1 MAGPA
6 AGVLVLALLQAA
18 GALGLHAAKEQ
29 GLKHVK
35 KHGHRRMSYGRLYRH
50 EGCAPL
56 ANKGTHFTID
66 VDVGTPGQR
75 FSVVADTG
83 SNTLIVPSCVCQ
95 ERGQCPADGSEH
107 CFTGTNRSSS
117 FQVERDANGP
127 TSLVLTFGSGQIKGI
142 VAKERVKVGQ
152 VEAFLDDG
160 LLLMTDRALNI
171 QGAFEGILG
180 LGVPQAPEDPQK
192 QQAEAAEAAAKAGG
206 EQPSGDVQQMPAN
219 MQDIIQKIMGQMQ
232 SGQLPAPQ
240 PGQTAHGQIVEVQP
254 GQQPQVIEI
263 PMPQG
268 GQDADMSPEEY
279 MRRIVGAMNISGGGG
294 MMTAS
299 IGHALVASAGSLAQA
314 AARGTFEGLNP
325 LEDMVRKIMSGQGG
339 AVPMSAAPPTRAYPK
354 GFLEQAKVDR
364 FSVCFNDGS
373 SGVLSLGGEMPKAS
387 HGGIGK
393 QHWGVD
399 FRGISVGNETLPSQ
413 ALFCTPETTNM
424 TEEQKTPCGAI
435 PDSGTTTIMGPADQV
450 LKLMEGICDGW
461 DRCRKNYTAMVEA
474 TTAAENDMRKIYGF
488 NPFNL
493 KNAIKKTDILQAVL
507 ADCETWMDDKVGLK
521 ELPPLHFHVQGS
533 NGTKQTLTIP
543 GHLYIMETPRSL
555 LQQQA
560 NHVSRAPQQPTYLQL
575 DKTSINASALDSIPV
590 GALNSGIGSQE
601 NMTGKV
607 CAPAFGEMQYQTRAN
622 GPVWII
628 GTPLFYQYVVGYDV
642 STDPPSIAFSDQGE
656 TPCGACDPAV
666 RLWARPAEQDLE
678 DEGAWEQ
685 ALPEQR
691 ELHRPLRVDA
701 PPRLPRLDTSQP
713 L

>member
-1 MAGPA
+1 MLSTAGA
-6 AGVLVLALLQAA
+6 LLLALLQTAD
-18 GALGLHAAKEQ
+18 ALGLHA
-29 GLKHVK
+29 VK
-35 KHGHRRMSYGRLYRH
+35 KHGKKHGSHKMSYGRVYRN

-56 ANKGTHFTID
+56 DNRGTHFTID
-66 VDVGTPGQR
+66 VEVGTPGQR

-180 LGVPQAPEDPQK
+180 LGVPQLPEDQPA
-192 QQAEAAEAAAKAGG
+192 QQPAEPTGYADKMAAEAAAKAGG
-206 EQPSGDVQQMPAN
+206 EQPAGDYQQMPAN
-219 MQDIIQKIMGQMQ
+219 MQEIMQKILGQMQ
-232 SGQLPAPQ
+232 RGELPAAPQ
-240 PGQTAHGQIVEVQP
+240 PGQTARGD
-254 GQQPQVIEI
+254 QQVTAGPVSE
-263 PMPQG
+263 G
-268 GQDADMSPEEY
+268 GEDAGRSPEDY
-279 MRRIVGAMNISGGGG
+279 MRQVVGAMNISGGG
-294 MMTAS
+294 MMSAS
-299 IGHALVASAGSLAQA
+299 IGHALVASAGSLVSA
-314 AARGTFEGLNP
+314 AAQGTFEGQNP
-325 LEDMVRKIMSGQGG
+325 LEDMLRKIMSGQ
-339 AVPMSAAPPTRAYPK
+339 AAAAPMADAPPQRAYPK

-461 DRCRKNYTAMVEA
+461 DRCRQNFTKLEEAEKIASEAMQ
-474 TTAAENDMRKIYGF
+474 KHYGTNVF
-488 NPFNL
+488 HMQGTIS
-493 KNAIKKTDILQAVL
+493 KSDVLQL
-507 ADCETWMDDKVGLK
+507 LLMDCDSWGQGGMD
-521 ELPPLHFHVQGS
+521 ELPDLHFHIRGS
-533 NGTKQTLTIP
+533 DGKAQALKIP
-543 GHLYIMETPRSL
+543 GHMYVMEMSGD
-555 LQQQA
+555 QA
-560 NHVSRAPQQPTYLQL
+560 E
-575 DKTSINASALDSIPV
+575 SALKLLEGVGSIP
-590 GALNSGIGSQE
+590 ANTSLAKS
-601 NMTGKV
+601 MKKV
-607 CAPAFGEMQYQTRAN
+607 CTPMFGEMDYKTSGN
-622 GPVWII
+622 GPVWIL
-628 GTPLFYQYVVGYDV
+628 GTPIFYEYAVGYDMKA
-642 STDPPSIAFSDQGE
+642 SPPAMSFTSQSE
-656 TPCGACDPAV
+656 QPCGSCKATVNLAMSKATTKM
-666 RLWARPAEQDLE
+666 RNEQTAKATSRGPRRGIGPPRVPRIDTT
-678 DEGAWEQ
+678 
-685 ALPEQR
+685 
-691 ELHRPLRVDA
+691 RPL
-701 PPRLPRLDTSQP
+701 
-713 L
+713 

>member
-1 MAGPA
+1 MLSTAGA
-6 AGVLVLALLQAA
+6 LLLALLQTAD
-18 GALGLHAAKEQ
+18 ALGLHA
-29 GLKHVK
+29 VK
-35 KHGHRRMSYGRLYRH
+35 KHGKKHGSHKMSYGRVYRN

-56 ANKGTHFTID
+56 DNRGTHFTID
-66 VDVGTPGQR
+66 VEVGTPGQR

-180 LGVPQAPEDPQK
+180 LGVPQLPEDQPA
-192 QQAEAAEAAAKAGG
+192 QQPAEPTGYADKMAAEAAAKAGG
-206 EQPSGDVQQMPAN
+206 EQPAGDYQQMPAN
-219 MQDIIQKIMGQMQ
+219 MQEIMQKILGQMQ
-232 SGQLPAPQ
+232 RGELPAAPQ
-240 PGQTAHGQIVEVQP
+240 PGQTARGD
-254 GQQPQVIEI
+254 QQVTAGPVSE
-263 PMPQG
+263 G
-268 GQDADMSPEEY
+268 GEDAGRSPEDY
-279 MRRIVGAMNISGGGG
+279 MRQVVGAMNISGGG
-294 MMTAS
+294 MMSAS
-299 IGHALVASAGSLAQA
+299 IGHALVASAGSLVSA
-314 AARGTFEGLNP
+314 AAQGTFEGQNP
-325 LEDMVRKIMSGQGG
+325 LEDMLRKIMSGQ
-339 AVPMSAAPPTRAYPK
+339 AAAAPMADAPPQRAYPK

>member
-180 LGVPQAPEDPQK
+180 LGVPQLPEDQPA
-192 QQAEAAEAAAKAGG
+192 QQPAEPTGYADKMAAEAAAKAGG
-206 EQPSGDVQQMPAN
+206 EQPAGDYQQMPAN
-219 MQDIIQKIMGQMQ
+219 MQEIMQKILGQMQ
-232 SGQLPAPQ
+232 RGELPAAPQ
-240 PGQTAHGQIVEVQP
+240 PGQTARGD
-254 GQQPQVIEI
+254 QQVTAGPVSE
-263 PMPQG
+263 G
-268 GQDADMSPEEY
+268 GEDAGRSPEDY
-279 MRRIVGAMNISGGGG
+279 MRQVVGAMNISGGG
-294 MMTAS
+294 MMSAS
-299 IGHALVASAGSLAQA
+299 IGHALVASAGSLVSA
-314 AARGTFEGLNP
+314 AAQGTFEGQNP
-325 LEDMVRKIMSGQGG
+325 LEDMLRKIMSGQ
-339 AVPMSAAPPTRAYPK
+339 AAAAPMADAPPQRAYPK

>member
-1 MAGPA
+1 MLSTAGA
-6 AGVLVLALLQAA
+6 LLLALLQTAD
-18 GALGLHAAKEQ
+18 ALGLHA
-29 GLKHVK
+29 VK
-35 KHGHRRMSYGRLYRH
+35 KHGKKHGSHKMSYGRVYRN

-56 ANKGTHFTID
+56 DNRGTHFTID
-66 VDVGTPGQR
+66 VEVGTPGQR

-461 DRCRKNYTAMVEA
+461 DRCRQNFTKLEEAEKIASEAMQ
-474 TTAAENDMRKIYGF
+474 KHYGTNVF
-488 NPFNL
+488 HMQGTIS
-493 KNAIKKTDILQAVL
+493 KSDVLQL
-507 ADCETWMDDKVGLK
+507 LLMDCDSWGQGGMD
-521 ELPPLHFHVQGS
+521 ELPDLHFHIRGS
-533 NGTKQTLTIP
+533 DGKAQALKIP
-543 GHLYIMETPRSL
+543 GHMYVMEMSGD
-555 LQQQA
+555 QA
-560 NHVSRAPQQPTYLQL
+560 E
-575 DKTSINASALDSIPV
+575 SALKLLEGVGSIP
-590 GALNSGIGSQE
+590 ANTSLAKS
-601 NMTGKV
+601 MKKV
-607 CAPAFGEMQYQTRAN
+607 CTPMFGEMDYKTSGN
-622 GPVWII
+622 GPVWIL
-628 GTPLFYQYVVGYDV
+628 GTPIFYEYAVGYDMKA
-642 STDPPSIAFSDQGE
+642 SPPAMSFTSQSE
-656 TPCGACDPAV
+656 QPCGSCKATVNLAMSKATTKM
-666 RLWARPAEQDLE
+666 RNEQTAKATSRGPRRGIGPPRVPRIDTT
-678 DEGAWEQ
+678 
-685 ALPEQR
+685 
-691 ELHRPLRVDA
+691 RPL
-701 PPRLPRLDTSQP
+701 
-713 L
+713 

>member
-1 MAGPA
+1 MCGGGVMTMLA
-6 AGVLVLALLQAA
+6 AGALVLALAQTAS
-18 GALGLHAAKEQ
+18 ALGTHAAKR
-29 GLKHVK
+29 
-35 KHGHRRMSYGRLYRH
+35 HGRRAVSYGQMYRH
-50 EGCAPL
+50 DGCAPL
-56 ANKGTHFTID
+56 DNRGTHFTVD
-66 VDVGTPGQR
+66 VEVGTPGQR

-83 SNTLIVPSCVCQ
+83 SNTLIVPSCVCR
-95 ERGQCPADGSEH
+95 ERGQCPRDGSEH
-107 CFTGTNRSSS
+107 CFTGTGRSSS
-117 FQVERDANGP
+117 FQLERDASGP
-127 TSLVLTFGSGQIKGI
+127 SSLVLTFGSGQIKGI

-180 LGVPQAPEDPQK
+180 LGVPQTPEGE
-192 QQAEAAEAAAKAGG
+192 QQQQEAGPAGYADRMAEAAARAGG
-206 EQPSGDVQQMPAN
+206 EQPPGDHQRMPAN
-219 MQDIIQKIMGQMQ
+219 LQDIIQKIMGQAA
-232 SGQLPAPQ
+232 GRLPAGEAQ
-240 PGQTAHGQIVEVQP
+240 PALQPRAVE
-254 GQQPQVIEI
+254 II
-263 PMPQG
+263 PLPRG
-268 GQDADMSPEEY
+268 VSPEDY
-279 MRRIVGAMNISGGGG
+279 MRQVVGAMNISGGG
-294 MMTAS
+294 MVSAS
-299 IGHALVASAGSLAQA
+299 IGSALVASADSLASA
-314 AARGTFEGLNP
+314 AARGALAGQNP
-325 LEDMVRKIMSGQGG
+325 LEDLLKKIIASQGG
-339 AVPMSAAPPTRAYPK
+339 AVPLGAGPPQRSSPK

-373 SGVLSLGGEMPKAS
+373 GGVLSLGGEMPKAS

-424 TEEQKTPCGAI
+424 TEEQRTPCGAI
-435 PDSGTTTIMGPADQV
+435 PDSGTTAIMGPADQV

-461 DRCRKNYTAMVEA
+461 DRCRKNYTAMVDA
-474 TTAAENDMRKIYGF
+474 ITAAENDMKQIYGF
-488 NPFNL
+488 NPFSL
-493 KNAIKKTDILQAVL
+493 RSTVKKTDILQAVL
-507 ADCETWMDDKVGLK
+507 ADCELWMDEKAGLS

-543 GHLYIMETPRSL
+543 GHLYIMETPREL
-555 LQQQA
+555 LQQ
-560 NHVSRAPQQPTYLQL
+560 RAGSAQQQPTYVQL
-575 DKTSINASALDSIPV
+575 GEAGISALALDGIPATEMV
-590 GALNSGIGSQE
+590 PEINSRGNIS
-601 NMTGKV
+601 GKV
-607 CAPAFGEMQYQTRAN
+607 CTPAFGAMEYQTRTN
-622 GPVWII
+622 GPVWIF

>member
-180 LGVPQAPEDPQK
+180 LGVPQTPEGE
-192 QQAEAAEAAAKAGG
+192 QQQQEAGPAGYADRMAEAAARAGG
-206 EQPSGDVQQMPAN
+206 EQPPGDHQRMPAN
-219 MQDIIQKIMGQMQ
+219 LQDIIQKIMGQAA
-232 SGQLPAPQ
+232 GRLPAGEAQ
-240 PGQTAHGQIVEVQP
+240 PALQPRAVE
-254 GQQPQVIEI
+254 II
-263 PMPQG
+263 PLPRG
-268 GQDADMSPEEY
+268 VSPEDY
-279 MRRIVGAMNISGGGG
+279 MRQVVGAMNISGGG
-294 MMTAS
+294 MVSAS
-299 IGHALVASAGSLAQA
+299 IGSALVASADSLASA
-314 AARGTFEGLNP
+314 AARGALAGQNP
-325 LEDMVRKIMSGQGG
+325 LEDLLKKIIAGQGG
-339 AVPMSAAPPTRAYPK
+339 AVPLGAGPPQRSSPK

-656 TPCGACDPAV
+656 TPCGGCDPTV
-666 RLWARPAEQDLE
+666 QLWASPSADLE
-678 DEGAWEQ
+678 DEDWEEDLLEKKE
-685 ALPEQR
+685 A
-691 ELHRPLRVDA
+691 HRPIRVDA
-701 PPRLPRLDTSQP
+701 MPRMPRIDTSQP
-713 L
+713 F